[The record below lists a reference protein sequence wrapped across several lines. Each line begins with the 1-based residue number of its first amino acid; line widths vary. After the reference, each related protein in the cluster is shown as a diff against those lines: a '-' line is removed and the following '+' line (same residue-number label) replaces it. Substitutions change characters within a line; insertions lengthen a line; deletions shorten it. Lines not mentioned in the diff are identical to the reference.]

1 MSCPRTIGTI
11 PSLSGRG
18 NTFDADVQR
27 VEPEVLQRLDQHCAL
42 DARAGVVELHFGL
55 DVHAEIAVLR
65 TGVPHNNYNDHNWK
79 SQTKTRE
86 KARVGR
92 QYKK

>member
-1 MSCPRTIGTI
+1 M
-11 PSLSGRG
+11 RG
-18 NTFDADVQR
+18 GSTFDADVQR

-65 TGVPHNNYNDHNWK
+65 TGVSHNNYNDHNWK
-79 SQTKTRE
+79 SQQKHGKGRGLAGSIKV
-86 KARVGR
+86 KAGDAFKERI
-92 QYKK
+92 